1 MKSFR
6 YVEPGALEDA
16 CSLLA
21 ENDEAKALA
30 GGTALIYQIKRRLVS
45 PSHLVN
51 LKTLK
56 TLDYIEHDSRK
67 GLRIGALTRL
77 RTIEKSA
84 VIKEKYPWLARCAAG
99 MGSVQMRNSATI
111 GGNLCHGEPAADLP
125 PLLMALGARVMLK
138 GVSGERTVKLENFF
152 IDFYETAL
160 RQGEILCEIQVPR
173 IPGGTGVAYL
183 KYNPRSAMDMG
194 VVSAAAALRLEAG
207 GNVCRD
213 ARITLGCAAPT
224 VIRVGEA
231 EALLKGKKPTTA
243 LMKRAAKAASA
254 VADPISDFRASSEYR
269 KEMAAIYVRQAI
281 EQAAVD
287 AKSV

>member
-1 MKSFR
+1 MKNFR
-6 YVEPGALEDA
+6 YVEPAALEDA

-77 RTIEKSA
+77 RTIEKST
-84 VIKEKYPWLARCAAG
+84 VIKEKYPWLARCTAG

-125 PLLMALGARVMLK
+125 PLLMVLGARATLK
-138 GVSGERTVKLENFF
+138 GVSGERTVKFENFF

-173 IPGGTGVAYL
+173 IPSGTGVAYL

-194 VVSAAAALRLEAG
+194 VVSAAAALRMEPE

-213 ARITLGCAAPT
+213 SRITLGGAAPT
-224 VIRVGEA
+224 VIRAVEA
-231 EALLKGKKPTTA
+231 EALLKGKKPTAA

-254 VADPISDFRASSEYR
+254 AADPISDFRASGEYR
-269 KEMAAIYVRQAI
+269 KEMAAIYVRRAI